1 MQKNIVNAMQVDEN
15 VEKVAIVQDA
25 KTVHDW
31 INIFFD
37 KFKKMEWKKLQ
48 IFLIFFNKYGS
59 TII

>member
-31 INIFFD
+31 INIFLD
-37 KFKKMEWKKLQ
+37 KFKKITK
-48 IFLIFFNKYGS
+48 FLIFFKKYDS